1 MPLFHKQ
8 LKDRLIERG
17 WSREEAERTH
27 NLINDPD
34 RQAKHQP
41 VRMQMNLIVYWMVLT
56 VLTIGNFM
64 ISLVLIPF
72 LLILS
77 PTQALVVV
85 AILGIIFGLLF
96 NLLIF
101 DIEHIETMHHYAAAV
116 FIPIIAI
123 LNMYFMTS
131 VSNKF
136 ALQIQSGGHES
147 PFLISAVYVVM
158 FIIPYVVTVVRSEL
172 KKRRE
177 RMYPLSSGLQQEQ
190 RG

>member
-64 ISLVLIPF
+64 ISLVL
-72 LLILS
+72 
-77 PTQALVVV
+77 
-85 AILGIIFGLLF
+85 
-96 NLLIF
+96 
-101 DIEHIETMHHYAAAV
+101 
-116 FIPIIAI
+116 IPIIAI